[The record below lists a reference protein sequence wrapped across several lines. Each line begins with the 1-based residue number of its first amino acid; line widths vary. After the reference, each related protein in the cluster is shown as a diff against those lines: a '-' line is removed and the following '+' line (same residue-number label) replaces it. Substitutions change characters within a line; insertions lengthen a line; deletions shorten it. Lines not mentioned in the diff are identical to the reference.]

1 MTIEENEVMLP
12 TNDYVFKKIFGQIG
26 REEITKGLIEEIIG
40 QKLNSI
46 DLDKNTVLE
55 KDLYDSKLGVLD
67 IKATLDNDIVCNI
80 EMQMTDK
87 GNIEKR
93 LLYYWS
99 KLYTQQIKSG
109 EKYKKLPKTIAILIA
124 NFELEQLKNIP
135 KYYTKWQIREE
146 EYQKIVLTDRL
157 ELYIIELPKTVYD
170 VSKESNKKLM
180 SWMKF
185 LINPKSVEVVEMEEN
200 EELKKA
206 WEVYEDI
213 NADEHERY
221 LAELRI
227 KYILD
232 LEDIRE
238 KGLQEGYQQGIE
250 EGREQGIE
258 QGIERGIEQG
268 IERGIE
274 QGIERGME
282 QGIEQGMEQGIE
294 QGEKAKSIE
303 IAKKLL
309 EKGNGIDEIVDITGL
324 SEYEISALKE

>member
-124 NFELEQLKNIP
+124 NVELEQLKNIP
-135 KYYTKWQIREE
+135 KYYTKWQIREK

-250 EGREQGIE
+250 EGREQGIH
-258 QGIERGIEQG
+258 Q
-268 IERGIE
+268 
-274 QGIERGME
+274 GME

-294 QGEKAKSIE
+294 QGMQQGEKAKAIE
-303 IAKKLL
+303 IVTEMLKEGFEIEKIAKL
-309 EKGNGIDEIVDITGL
+309 TGL
-324 SEYEISALKE
+324 REYEIAELDKYEAAILKNEK

>member
-46 DLDKNTVLE
+46 DLDKNTGLE

-135 KYYTKWQIREE
+135 KYYTKWQIREK

-250 EGREQGIE
+250 EGREQGIH
-258 QGIERGIEQG
+258 Q
-268 IERGIE
+268 
-274 QGIERGME
+274 GME

-294 QGEKAKSIE
+294 QGMQQGEKAKAIE
-303 IAKKLL
+303 IVTEMLKEGFEIEKIAKL
-309 EKGNGIDEIVDITGL
+309 TGL
-324 SEYEISALKE
+324 REYEIAELDKYEAAILKNEK

>member
-1 MTIEENEVMLP
+1 
-12 TNDYVFKKIFGQIG
+12 
-26 REEITKGLIEEIIG
+26 
-40 QKLNSI
+40 
-46 DLDKNTVLE
+46 
-55 KDLYDSKLGVLD
+55 
-67 IKATLDNDIVCNI
+67 
-80 EMQMTDK
+80 
-87 GNIEKR
+87 
-93 LLYYWS
+93 
-99 KLYTQQIKSG
+99 
-109 EKYKKLPKTIAILIA
+109 
-124 NFELEQLKNIP
+124 
-135 KYYTKWQIREE
+135 
-146 EYQKIVLTDRL
+146 
-157 ELYIIELPKTVYD
+157 
-170 VSKESNKKLM
+170 
-180 SWMKF
+180 
-185 LINPKSVEVVEMEEN
+185 MEEN

-274 QGIERGME
+274 QGIE
-282 QGIEQGMEQGIE
+282 QGMEQGIE

>member
-87 GNIEKR
+87 GNREKR

-250 EGREQGIE
+250 EGREQGIH
-258 QGIERGIEQG
+258 Q
-268 IERGIE
+268 
-274 QGIERGME
+274 GME

-294 QGEKAKSIE
+294 QGMQQGEKAKAIE
-303 IAKKLL
+303 IVTEMLKEGFEIEKIAKL
-309 EKGNGIDEIVDITGL
+309 TGL
-324 SEYEISALKE
+324 REYEIAELDKYEAAILKNEK

>member
-1 MTIEENEVMLP
+1 
-12 TNDYVFKKIFGQIG
+12 
-26 REEITKGLIEEIIG
+26 
-40 QKLNSI
+40 
-46 DLDKNTVLE
+46 
-55 KDLYDSKLGVLD
+55 
-67 IKATLDNDIVCNI
+67 
-80 EMQMTDK
+80 
-87 GNIEKR
+87 
-93 LLYYWS
+93 
-99 KLYTQQIKSG
+99 
-109 EKYKKLPKTIAILIA
+109 
-124 NFELEQLKNIP
+124 
-135 KYYTKWQIREE
+135 
-146 EYQKIVLTDRL
+146 
-157 ELYIIELPKTVYD
+157 
-170 VSKESNKKLM
+170 
-180 SWMKF
+180 
-185 LINPKSVEVVEMEEN
+185 MEEN

-268 IERGIE
+268 IE
-274 QGIERGME
+274 
-282 QGIEQGMEQGIE
+282 QGMEQGIE

>member
-1 MTIEENEVMLP
+1 
-12 TNDYVFKKIFGQIG
+12 
-26 REEITKGLIEEIIG
+26 
-40 QKLNSI
+40 
-46 DLDKNTVLE
+46 
-55 KDLYDSKLGVLD
+55 
-67 IKATLDNDIVCNI
+67 
-80 EMQMTDK
+80 
-87 GNIEKR
+87 
-93 LLYYWS
+93 
-99 KLYTQQIKSG
+99 
-109 EKYKKLPKTIAILIA
+109 
-124 NFELEQLKNIP
+124 
-135 KYYTKWQIREE
+135 
-146 EYQKIVLTDRL
+146 
-157 ELYIIELPKTVYD
+157 
-170 VSKESNKKLM
+170 
-180 SWMKF
+180 
-185 LINPKSVEVVEMEEN
+185 MEEN

-250 EGREQGIE
+250 EGREQGIH
-258 QGIERGIEQG
+258 
-268 IERGIE
+268 
-274 QGIERGME
+274 
-282 QGIEQGMEQGIE
+282 QGMEQGIE

>member
-55 KDLYDSKLGVLD
+55 KDLYNSKLGVLD

-250 EGREQGIE
+250 EGREQGIH
-258 QGIERGIEQG
+258 Q
-268 IERGIE
+268 
-274 QGIERGME
+274 GME
-282 QGIEQGMEQGIE
+282 QGIEQGMERGIE
-294 QGEKAKSIE
+294 QGMQQGEKAKAIE
-303 IAKKLL
+303 IVTEMLKEGFEIEKIAKL
-309 EKGNGIDEIVDITGL
+309 TGL
-324 SEYEISALKE
+324 REYEIAELDKYEAAILKNEK

>member
-170 VSKESNKKLM
+170 ISKESNKKLM

-250 EGREQGIE
+250 EGREQGIH
-258 QGIERGIEQG
+258 Q
-268 IERGIE
+268 
-274 QGIERGME
+274 GME

-294 QGEKAKSIE
+294 QGMQQGEKAKAIE
-303 IAKKLL
+303 IVTEMLKEGFEIEKIAKL
-309 EKGNGIDEIVDITGL
+309 TGL
-324 SEYEISALKE
+324 REYEIAELDKYEAAILKNEK

>member
-1 MTIEENEVMLP
+1 M
-12 TNDYVFKKIFGQIG
+12 
-26 REEITKGLIEEIIG
+26 
-40 QKLNSI
+40 
-46 DLDKNTVLE
+46 
-55 KDLYDSKLGVLD
+55 
-67 IKATLDNDIVCNI
+67 
-80 EMQMTDK
+80 
-87 GNIEKR
+87 
-93 LLYYWS
+93 
-99 KLYTQQIKSG
+99 
-109 EKYKKLPKTIAILIA
+109 
-124 NFELEQLKNIP
+124 
-135 KYYTKWQIREE
+135 
-146 EYQKIVLTDRL
+146 TDRL

-258 QGIERGIEQG
+258 QGIE
-268 IERGIE
+268 
-274 QGIERGME
+274 
-282 QGIEQGMEQGIE
+282 QGMEKGIE

>member
-55 KDLYDSKLGVLD
+55 KDLYNSKLGVLD

-250 EGREQGIE
+250 EGREQGIH
-258 QGIERGIEQG
+258 Q
-268 IERGIE
+268 
-274 QGIERGME
+274 GME

-294 QGEKAKSIE
+294 QGMQQGEKAKAIE
-303 IAKKLL
+303 IVTEMLKEGFEIEKIAKL
-309 EKGNGIDEIVDITGL
+309 TGL
-324 SEYEISALKE
+324 REYEIAELDKYEAAILKNEK

>member
-238 KGLQEGYQQGIE
+238 KI
-250 EGREQGIE
+250 GRASCR
-258 QGIERGIEQG
+258 ER
-268 IERGIE
+268 
-274 QGIERGME
+274 
-282 QGIEQGMEQGIE
+282 
-294 QGEKAKSIE
+294 
-303 IAKKLL
+303 
-309 EKGNGIDEIVDITGL
+309 V
-324 SEYEISALKE
+324 

>member
-55 KDLYDSKLGVLD
+55 KDLYNSKLGVLD

-250 EGREQGIE
+250 EGREQGIH
-258 QGIERGIEQG
+258 Q
-268 IERGIE
+268 
-274 QGIERGME
+274 GME

-294 QGEKAKSIE
+294 QGMQQGEKAKAIDIVTEMLKEGFEIE
-303 IAKKLL
+303 KIAKL
-309 EKGNGIDEIVDITGL
+309 TGL
-324 SEYEISALKE
+324 REYEIAELDKYEAAILKNEK

>member
-250 EGREQGIE
+250 EGREQGIH
-258 QGIERGIEQG
+258 Q
-268 IERGIE
+268 
-274 QGIERGME
+274 GME

-294 QGEKAKSIE
+294 QGMQQGEKAKAIE
-303 IAKKLL
+303 IVTEMLKEGFEIEKIAKL
-309 EKGNGIDEIVDITGL
+309 TGL
-324 SEYEISALKE
+324 REYEIAELDKYEAAILKNEK